1 MAVIDELIEANQ
13 RYRRDF
19 TAGRLPMP
27 PRRRVAIVTCMD
39 ARILP
44 SRILGLDIGDAHVI
58 RNAGGRAYEAVR
70 SLVISQQLLGTR
82 EVAVIH
88 HTDCGMLTFTNE
100 ALRARIRAELG
111 IESEIDFLPFSSVEQ
126 SVRDDVGLLRAS
138 RLIPTDIPIRGFVY
152 DVHDGALTE
161 IA

>member
-1 MAVIDELIEANQ
+1 MAVIDELIEAN
-13 RYRRDF
+13 RGYRRDF

-44 SRILGLDIGDAHVI
+44 SRILGLDVGDAHVI
-58 RNAGGRAYEAVR
+58 RNAGGRAAEAVR

-100 ALRARIRAELG
+100 ALRARTRSELG
-111 IESEIDFLPFSSVEQ
+111 IESELDFLPFSSVEQ
-126 SVRDDVGLLRAS
+126 SVRGLSRWPQTISVSAPSAAS
-138 RLIPTDIPIRGFVY
+138 STTSTTGR
-152 DVHDGALTE
+152 
-161 IA
+161 